1 MKEDD
6 WEKKKEKKKKKKD
19 RWGHLY
25 KRGSRMH
32 CENAGICLVEKGGR
46 LEKGFL
52 PINEG
57 GLRDGQ
63 KDDTKL
69 GRIKL

>member
-1 MKEDD
+1 MH
-6 WEKKKEKKKKKKD
+6 WEK
-19 RWGHLY
+19 
-25 KRGSRMH
+25 
-32 CENAGICLVEKGGR
+32 AGICLVEKGGS

-52 PINEG
+52 PMNER

>member
-1 MKEDD
+1 MKEDN
-6 WEKKKEKKKKKKD
+6 WEND
-19 RWGHLY
+19 RWGGLY
-25 KRGSRMH
+25 KSGSKMH
-32 CENAGICLVEKGGR
+32 WEKAGICLAEKGGR

-52 PINEG
+52 PMNER

>member
-1 MKEDD
+1 
-6 WEKKKEKKKKKKD
+6 
-19 RWGHLY
+19 
-25 KRGSRMH
+25 MH